1 VDIVNDEAKSAALMQ
16 VTYGLYLIGSRAGDE
31 LNVMTANWLTQ
42 TSFDP
47 PYVVVAIQED
57 AHTRTLIDA
66 GKVFNI
72 QNIPSGAKDL
82 LLKFV
87 KPAERAGSKLEGE
100 EYSEAPTTGTPVLA
114 AALSYVE
121 CVVEQAIPT
130 GSHILYIGRVVGAG
144 VQHEGTPITMA
155 ETGMHY
161 AG

>member
-1 VDIVNDEAKSAALMQ
+1 MDEEAKSTALKEI
-16 VTYGLYLIGSRAGDE
+16 TYGLYLVGSRSGDE

-47 PYVVVAIQED
+47 PYVAVAIQED
-57 AHTRTLIDA
+57 AHTRKLIDA

-72 QNIPSGAKDL
+72 QNVPSGAKDL

-87 KPAERAGSKLEGE
+87 KPAERVGNKLEGE
-100 EYSEAPTTGTPVLA
+100 EYTEAPATQTPVLA

-121 CVVEQAIPT
+121 CAVEQAIPT
-130 GSHILYIGRVVGAG
+130 GSHIVYIGRVIGAG
-144 VQHEGTPITMA
+144 VQHEGAPITMA

>member
-1 VDIVNDEAKSAALMQ
+1 MDEQAKSTALMQ

-57 AHTRTLIDA
+57 AHTRKLIDT
-66 GKVFNI
+66 GNVFNI
-72 QNIPSGAKDL
+72 QNVPSGSKDL

-87 KPAERAGSKLEGE
+87 KPAERVGNKLEGE
-100 EYSEAPTTGTPVLA
+100 EYTEAPTTKTPVLA

-121 CVVEQAIPT
+121 CEVEQAIQT
-130 GSHILYIGRVVGAG
+130 GSHILYVGRVVGAG
-144 VQHEGTPITMA
+144 VQHEGAPITMA

>member
-1 VDIVNDEAKSAALMQ
+1 MDEEAKSNALMAF
-16 VTYGLYLIGSRAGDE
+16 TYGLYLVGSRAGDE
-31 LNVMTANWLTQ
+31 VNVMTANWLTQ

-47 PYVVVAIQED
+47 PYVAVAIQEE
-57 AHTRTLIDA
+57 AHTRKLIDA

-72 QNIPSGAKDL
+72 QNVPSGAKDL

-87 KPAERAGSKLEGE
+87 KPAERVGNKLEGE
-100 EYSEAPTTGTPVLA
+100 DYTEAPTTKTPVLA

-121 CVVEQAIPT
+121 CEVEHAIPT
-130 GSHILYIGRVVGAG
+130 GGHIVYIGRVVGAG
-144 VQHEGTPITMA
+144 VQHEGAPITMA